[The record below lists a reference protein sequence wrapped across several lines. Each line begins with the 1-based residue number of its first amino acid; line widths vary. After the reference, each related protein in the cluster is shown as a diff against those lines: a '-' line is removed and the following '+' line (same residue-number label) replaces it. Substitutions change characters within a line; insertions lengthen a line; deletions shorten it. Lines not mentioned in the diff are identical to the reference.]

1 MRGHVLMLEPSRI
14 TRTISSTPVEMPK
27 YLAHTKRQS
36 LDHLVPIDV
45 QVEIRRVKE
54 AIWSSAFA
62 NLRYDFSKV
71 NTTK

>member
-14 TRTISSTPVEMPK
+14 IPSTPVAIPK
-27 YLAHTKRQS
+27 HLAHRQS

-45 QVEIRRVKE
+45 QVEVRRVKD